1 MFVLNFDYTQMNNS
15 ISNSISPVSAKNFNA
30 SKILEETKFE
40 DCNVL
45 NSPIVLNNAFF
56 VADNLLKISEE

>member
-1 MFVLNFDYTQMNNS
+1 MNNS